1 MRCANHPLPLHRYRD
16 GADAGRFARGAPHR
30 GDQVDR
36 RASYQRHYAGQ
47 ARRHTLYAARER
59 AGLMLMIYPLPPLGL
74 NRMGDCPELAA
85 VPAFP
90 PETAF
95 AAGSLMTL
103 GPDGAPAIQRD

>member
-1 MRCANHPLPLHRYRD
+1 
-16 GADAGRFARGAPHR
+16 
-30 GDQVDR
+30 
-36 RASYQRHYAGQ
+36 
-47 ARRHTLYAARER
+47 
-59 AGLMLMIYPLPPLGL
+59 MLMIYPLPPLGL

-103 GPDGAPAIQRD
+103 GPEGAPAIQRD